1 MDFIFDEEKNK
12 KLFEQ
17 RGVTFE
23 QVIDAILN
31 DKVLHDMPHPN
42 KEKYPK
48 QRLMIV
54 DLDGYTYGVPY
65 LRNEQE
71 VVLKTI
77 YPNRKYKKL
86 LEKKNDKN

>member
-1 MDFIFDEEKNK
+1 MPLSYRPSGEM
-12 KLFEQ
+12 
-17 RGVTFE
+17 
-23 QVIDAILN
+23 IL
-31 DKVLHDMPHPN
+31 PHPN

-77 YPNRKYKKL
+77 YPNRKYKEL
-86 LEKKNDKN
+86 LEKKNEK